1 MIPMQDPVF
10 GLRSSQ
16 ANDGISML
24 MRKVDRLLEEYGE
37 SHQNSF
43 NEVIHWVCVPA
54 IFFSIV
60 GLIACIPAGMM
71 ALLQPWFGNLAN
83 WALPA
88 LLLLG
93 IYYVILSPRLAVGMV
108 LFSAACLVFA
118 GLLASHLPVPLWAV
132 CLGIFAVAW
141 VFQFV
146 GHKVEGKKPS
156 FLKDVQ
162 FLLIG
167 PAWLLHHLYK
177 KAGLRY

>member
-1 MIPMQDPVF
+1 
-10 GLRSSQ
+10 
-16 ANDGISML
+16 
-24 MRKVDRLLEEYGE
+24 MRMKKVDRLLDEYGE

-43 NEVIHWVCVPA
+43 NEVIHWICVPA

-60 GLIACIPAGMM
+60 GLIASLPPGMM
-71 ALLQPWFGNLAN
+71 AALAPWLGNLAT

-88 LLLLG
+88 LLVLSL
-93 IYYVILSPRLAVGMV
+93 YYVVLSPRLAVGMV
-108 LFSAACLVFA
+108 LFSAACLVLA

-177 KAGLRY
+177 KAGVRY